1 MRLTR
6 ITIFMLLLSLAAFG
20 QTNRGSLTGTV
31 TDTSGGTIP
40 GAKVTVTNLGTN
52 QSVTLTA
59 SEDGTF
65 SANSLEPVRYSVT
78 VEAANFKTAVVPE
91 VKVDTAST
99 QTVNVSLEA
108 GNISEKVTITA
119 EPPIL
124 NTESGTT
131 GKTITERQLEDVPLA
146 NRSVLD
152 LATTIPNVSGDVG
165 SEDPD
170 VTSGVPVPG
179 FNLSINGGRPGS
191 TAILAD
197 GTNNT
202 GVGLA
207 RQVVSLTPETV
218 QEFTVQT
225 SAYSAEYG
233 QTAGGVINATT
244 KSGTNRLTGTALWY
258 HRNPQTNAKKWANG
272 AVRPANNLRTNQ
284 VSFTVGGPVYL
295 PAFNEGGPTF
305 YDGHDR
311 TFFFFAV
318 EPRTRKDFV
327 VTDTL
332 LPTAAERAGDFR
344 GLVRTSSGYLP
355 ANVAAQFNLTSLGP
369 TTIYN
374 QFVQVGNQ
382 FQRLAVPPTG
392 ARYCQFGEASTIT
405 GGYCSA
411 TAATLDSRNVI
422 PTSLIDPLSLRLL
435 QFMPNAGSYYLNGNG
450 GVSNYLV
457 NRFVVQDE
465 TRYTARLDHNFTQNN
480 RANFRFTLVPAIG
493 EKGFGSDINGN
504 GASYS
509 NSRQY
514 VVTDS
519 QIFTPNVINELRL
532 GLTTGTFSDDFTK
545 EYSIIGG
552 KNLSTDLGL
561 PSITEGGL
569 PLVQISTD
577 GTYNAF
583 ANIGSSGSTNN
594 FNKEKR
600 YTLTDIVY
608 WTQGNKSWK
617 FGVDL
622 GDAQLNVIP
631 FAFASGGR
639 YDFRSGQTNINQT
652 INAANGGNP
661 LASLLLGTANA
672 VAVRSL
678 LIPYNYDWKSYAG
691 FVQNDWK
698 VKSNLTLNLGFRYTL
713 QMPRTEKNDLQGTY
727 LPELA
732 QSYNLP
738 TPITLPTGRVI
749 TSALVPPFAFAGR
762 GGRSRYIFPVDY
774 NGFEPRFGFAYSP
787 KSIFGWGKEGETVI
801 RGGYGLSHAPLTGN
815 NRLPSPDLGS
825 FNATSAAA
833 TATGSN
839 GAANSAFALRLSSNQ
854 PVNGSSLLQATPAQ
868 IEQAL
873 GIPSNG
879 LVYLGSLAIPAFT
892 ISGETKTPYVQN
904 WNLSISKQILKN
916 TVVEVAYVG
925 NKGTHLF
932 LPLVNVNPRD
942 FNYIQQLDLLGV
954 NPDATAGIVDPLGR
968 RSLIGT
974 PVTITTASLGSK
986 YLGFDTLNSF
996 YDTSANSI
1004 RHAGYI
1010 DFRRRITNGIAFT
1023 ANYTYGKSIDDASDA
1038 SPDKN
1043 VLTSGNT
1050 QGSNV
1055 SFNAPRYTDRAI
1067 STYDVKHA
1075 VSATFVWDLPFGR
1088 KRQFF
1093 ANAWSPVDAAIGG
1106 WTMSGVF
1113 RMQSGYPFL
1122 ATIADGNTLGTLT
1135 HSIRPDIISG
1145 VSLINPRYDKGCKAS
1160 TLCEPYINP
1169 AAFMRPAKGSLGNAP
1184 RTLDIRGPML
1194 KFFDVSFQKNFNL
1207 PFGLS
1212 AEGKRRFQFRV
1223 DLINAFNMP
1232 NFRISSP
1239 TSGGGPDYDAAPVET
1254 AITAA
1259 EYDTWVNFS
1268 PSTRPARSTPAG
1280 AAAFAAA
1287 VAQRPTGVLPLTFYT
1302 IPVPEGFATTNP
1314 NAFDITSLQGYKLYR
1329 LKNAY
1334 GANGS
1339 SFGQLRELG
1348 QPRYIQFGLK
1358 LYF

>member
-1 MRLTR
+1 MRLIR
-6 ITIFMLLLSLAAFG
+6 ITIFALLLSLAVFG
-20 QTNRGSLTGTV
+20 QTNRGSLTGTI
-31 TDTSGGTIP
+31 TNASGEVIP

-52 QSVTLTA
+52 QTLTLNT

-65 SANSLEPVRYSVT
+65 SANSLEPVTYKVT
-78 VEAANFKTAVVPE
+78 VEATNFKTTIVPE

-108 GNISEKVTITA
+108 GNITEKVTITS

-124 NTESGTT
+124 NTETGTT

-170 VTSGVPVPG
+170 VTSGVPAPG

-197 GTNNT
+197 GSNNT
-202 GVGLA
+202 GVGIA

-244 KSGTNRLTGTALWY
+244 KSGTNRFSGTALWY
-258 HRNPQTNAKKWANG
+258 TRNPKTNAKKWANG
-272 AVRPANNLRTNQ
+272 AVRPPNNLRTNQ
-284 VSFTVGGPVYL
+284 VSLTVGGPVYL
-295 PAFNEGGPTF
+295 PAFNEGGPML

-311 TFFFFAV
+311 TFFFFAI

-355 ANVAAQFNLTSLGP
+355 AAVAARFNLGSLGP

-392 ARYCQFGEASTIT
+392 ARYCQFGEASTIA
-405 GGYCSA
+405 GGYCS
-411 TAATLDSRNVI
+411 TAVATLDSRNVL
-422 PTSLIDPLSLRLL
+422 PSNLIDPLSLRLL
-435 QFMPNAGSYYLNGNG
+435 SFMPDAGSYYLNGNG

-457 NRFVVQDE
+457 NRFVVQNE
-465 TRYTARLDHNFTQNN
+465 TRYTARIDHNITKNN

-514 VVTDS
+514 VITDNH
-519 QIFTPNVINELRL
+519 IFTSNIINELRL

-545 EYSIIGG
+545 QYSIIGG

-600 YTLTDIVY
+600 YSLTDIVY

-639 YDFRSGQTNINQT
+639 YDFRSGQTNVNQT
-652 INAANGGNP
+652 INVANGGNP
-661 LASLLLGTANA
+661 VASLLLGTANA

-678 LIPYNYDWKSYAG
+678 LIPYNYDWKSYAA

-698 VKSNLTLNLGFRYTL
+698 IKPNLTLNLGFRYAL
-713 QMPRTEKNDLQGTY
+713 QMPRTEKNNLQGTY
-727 LPELA
+727 APELA
-732 QSYNLP
+732 QSFALP
-738 TPITLPTGRVI
+738 TPITLPTGRII
-749 TSALVPPFAFAGR
+749 TSALVPPFAYAGR

-774 NGFEPRFGFAYSP
+774 KGYEPRFGFAYSP
-787 KSIFGWGKEGETVI
+787 KSIFGWGREGDVVI

-815 NRLPSPDLGS
+815 NRLPNPDLGS
-825 FNATSAAA
+825 FNVNSATAN
-833 TATGSN
+833 ATGSN
-839 GAANSAFALRLSSNQ
+839 GAASSAYALRLSYNQ
-854 PVNGSSLLQATPAQ
+854 PLNGASLLNASAAQ

-879 LVYLGSLAIPAFT
+879 LIYLGSLAIPAYT
-892 ISGETKTPYVQN
+892 ISGKTKTPYVQN
-904 WNLSISKQILKN
+904 WNLSISKQIFKN
-916 TVVEVAYVG
+916 TVVEIAYVG

-942 FNYIQQLDLLGV
+942 FNYIQQLDLAGV
-954 NPDATAGIVDPLGR
+954 NTDTNVTDPLGR
-968 RSLIGT
+968 RSLVGANLS
-974 PVTITTASLGSK
+974 VSNASLGSK

-1004 RHAGYI
+1004 RNAGYI
-1010 DFRRRITNGIAFT
+1010 DFRRRITNGFAFT
-1023 ANYTYGKSIDDASDA
+1023 ANYTYGKSLDDASDA

-1043 VLTSGNT
+1043 ILTSGNT

-1055 SFNAPRYTDRAI
+1055 SFNAPRYSDRAI
-1067 STYDVKHA
+1067 STYDVKH
-1075 VSATFVWDLPFGR
+1075 SFSTTFIWDLPFGR

-1093 ANAWSPVDAAIGG
+1093 AKAWGPIDAVIGG
-1106 WTMSGVF
+1106 WTMSGVG
-1113 RMQSGYPFL
+1113 RLQSGYPFL
-1122 ATIADGNTLGTLT
+1122 PTIADGNTLGTLT
-1135 HSIRPDIISG
+1135 HSIRPDIVSG
-1145 VSLINPRYDKGCKAS
+1145 VPLVNPKYDPGCKVS
-1160 TLCEPYINP
+1160 SLCEPYINP
-1169 AAFMRPAKGSLGNAP
+1169 SAFMRPAKGSLGNAP
-1184 RTLDIRGPML
+1184 RTLDIRGPLL
-1194 KFFDVSFQKNFNL
+1194 KFFDVSFQKNFKL
-1207 PFGLS
+1207 PFGLDD
-1212 AEGKRRFQFRV
+1212 EGKRRFQFRV
-1223 DLINAFNMP
+1223 DLINAFNHP
-1232 NFRISSP
+1232 NFRIASP
-1239 TSGGGPDYDAAPVET
+1239 GSGAGPDYDAAPVET
-1254 AITAA
+1254 AITLA
-1259 EYDTWVNFS
+1259 EYNTW
-1268 PSTRPARSTPAG
+1268 
-1280 AAAFAAA
+1280 AAFNGRPLATGATDPALLA
-1287 VAQRPTGVLPLTFYT
+1287 VQALRPTGVLPLNFYT

-1314 NAFDITSLQGYKLYR
+1314 NKFDITTLQGYKLFR

-1339 SFGQLRELG
+1339 TFGQLRELG

>member
-6 ITIFMLLLSLAAFG
+6 IIIFTLLFSLAAFG
-20 QTNRGSLTGTV
+20 QTNRGSLTGTI
-31 TDTSGGTIP
+31 TDTTGAAIP

-59 SEDGTF
+59 SDNGSF
-65 SANSLEPVRYSVT
+65 AANSLDPVTYSVS
-78 VEAANFKTAVVPE
+78 VEAANFKTSVVPE

-99 QTVNVSLEA
+99 ATVNVSLEA
-108 GNISEKVTITA
+108 GSISEKVTITA
-119 EPPIL
+119 DPPIL
-124 NTESGTT
+124 NTETGTT

-170 VTSGVPVPG
+170 VTSGVPAPG

-197 GTNNT
+197 GANNT
-202 GVGLA
+202 GVGIA

-258 HRNPQTNAKKWANG
+258 HRNPATNAKKWANG
-272 AVRPANNLRTNQ
+272 AVRPPNNLRTNQ
-284 VSFTVGGPVYL
+284 VSFTVGGPVYF
-295 PAFNEGGPTF
+295 PHFGEGGPEF

-327 VTDTL
+327 VVDTL
-332 LPTAAERAGDFR
+332 LPTAAERSGDFR
-344 GLVRTSSGYLP
+344 GLVRTTSGYLP
-355 ANVAAQFNLTSLGP
+355 AAVAAQFGLTSVGP
-369 TTIYN
+369 TNIYN

-382 FQRLAVPPTG
+382 FQRLAQPPTG

-411 TAATLDSRNVI
+411 SVAAIDSRNII
-422 PTSLIDPLSLRLL
+422 PTNLIDPTSVALL
-435 QFMPNAGSYYLNGNG
+435 QFMPNPTGYYLNGNG
-450 GVSNYLV
+450 GVSNFLV
-457 NRFVVQDE
+457 NRFVVQNE
-465 TRYTARLDHNFTQNN
+465 TRYTARLDHNITNN
-480 RANFRFTLVPAIG
+480 NHASFRFTLVPAIG

-509 NSRQY
+509 DSRQI
-514 VVTDS
+514 VVSDNH
-519 QIFTPNVINELRL
+519 IFTPNVINELRL
-532 GLTTGTFSDDFTK
+532 GYTTGTFSDDFTK

-552 KNLSTDLGL
+552 KNLSSDLGL

-577 GTYNAF
+577 GNGYNAF

-622 GDAQLNVIP
+622 GDAELNVIP

-639 YDFRSGQTNINQT
+639 YDFRTGQTGVNQT
-652 INAANGGNP
+652 VNVANGGDP
-661 LASLLLGTANA
+661 FASLLLGTANA

-698 VKSNLTLNLGFRYTL
+698 IRPNFTLNLGFRYTL
-713 QMPRTEKNDLQGTY
+713 QLPRTEKNNLQGTY
-727 LPELA
+727 MPELA
-732 QSYNLP
+732 QSYNLT

-762 GGRSRYIFPVDY
+762 GGRSKYIFPIDY
-774 NGFEPRFGFAYSP
+774 NGYEPRFGFAWSP
-787 KSIFGWGKEGETVI
+787 KSIFGWGKEGTTVI

-815 NRLPSPDLGS
+815 NRLPNPDLGS
-825 FNATSAAA
+825 FNVNSATAG
-833 TATGSN
+833 ATGSN
-839 GAANSAFALRLSSNQ
+839 GSTNTAYALRLSYNQ
-854 PVNGSSLLQATPAQ
+854 PLNGQSLLNATPAQ

-873 GIPSNG
+873 GIPDNG
-879 LVYLGSLAIPAFT
+879 LVYLGSLAIPAYT
-892 ISGETKTPYVQN
+892 ISGETKTPYIQN
-904 WNLSISKQILKN
+904 WNLSISREVTKN
-916 TVVEVAYVG
+916 TVVEIAYVG

-932 LPLVNVNPRD
+932 LPLVNINPRD
-942 FNYIQQLDLLGV
+942 FNYIQQLDL
-954 NPDATAGIVDPLGR
+954 AGTSTEGTVTDPLGR
-968 RSLIGT
+968 KSLIGANLS
-974 PVTITTASLGSK
+974 VTNASLGSK
-986 YLGFDTLNSF
+986 YLGFDTINAF
-996 YDTSANSI
+996 YNTSANSI

-1010 DFRRRITNGIAFT
+1010 DVRRRITNGIAFT
-1023 ANYTYGKSIDDASDA
+1023 ANYTYGKSLDDASDA

-1043 VLTSGNT
+1043 ILTSGNT

-1055 SFNAPRYTDRAI
+1055 SFGAPRSSDYAI

-1075 VSATFVWDLPFGR
+1075 FSSTFIWDLPFGHR
-1088 KRQFF
+1088 RQFF
-1093 ANAWSPVDAAIGG
+1093 TKGWAPLDAVIGG

-1113 RMQSGYPFL
+1113 RLQGGYPFL
-1122 ATIADGNTLGTLT
+1122 PTIADGNTIGTLT
-1135 HSIRPDIISG
+1135 HSIRPDIVPG
-1145 VSLINPRYDKGCKAS
+1145 VPLINPKYDPGCKVS

-1169 AAFMRPAKGSLGNAP
+1169 AAFERPAKGSLGNAP
-1184 RTLDIRGPML
+1184 RTLDIRGPMQRY
-1194 KFFDVSFQKNFNL
+1194 FDVSFQKNFNM

-1212 AEGKRRFQFRV
+1212 KEGRRRFQLRV
-1223 DLINAFNMP
+1223 DLINAFNHP
-1232 NFRISSP
+1232 NFRIASP
-1239 TSGGGPDYDAAPVET
+1239 GSGGGPDYDGAPVET
-1254 AITAA
+1254 AITLA
-1259 EYDTWVNFS
+1259 EYNTWATFNGK
-1268 PSTRPARSTPAG
+1268 PLATGATDPALLQVQSL
-1280 AAAFAAA
+1280 
-1287 VAQRPTGVLPLTFYT
+1287 RPTGVLPLNFYT
-1302 IPVPEGFATTNP
+1302 VPVPTGFATTNP
-1314 NAFDITSLQGYKLYR
+1314 NAFDITTLQGYKLYR
-1329 LKNAY
+1329 LRNAY
-1334 GANGS
+1334 S
-1339 SFGQLRELG
+1339 PSFGQLRELG

-1358 LYF
+1358 IYF